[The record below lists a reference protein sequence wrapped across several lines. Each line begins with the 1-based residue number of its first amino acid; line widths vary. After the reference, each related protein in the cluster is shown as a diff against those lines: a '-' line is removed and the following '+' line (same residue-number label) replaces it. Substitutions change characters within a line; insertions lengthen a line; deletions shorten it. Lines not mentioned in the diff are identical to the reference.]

1 MPDTR
6 ISDLPAAAAL
16 AAPDLLPVVQGS
28 GAAAVT
34 RRASLAQVTAGVFA
48 ERMFHVRDHGAAGNG
63 TTDDA
68 AAIQAAID
76 AAAAAGGGIVRL
88 GPRRYRVTGSEIVVK
103 ENVCLEGP
111 LFPGGQRPSAD
122 YRSVPGTLLL
132 SSARTIRVMRGATL
146 RRAAVIRDG
155 LGAPPATM
163 RAGINLRAAM
173 AGTAVTIGDG
183 GGTHHDVLVEDLLIL
198 GFDLA
203 IRADN
208 SQRVNIRRIRGDN
221 RNGLWLSRT
230 YDITRVHDVH
240 FWPFLTGNIGGVS
253 LVQMPVAG
261 AANNGAGL
269 IRITTASAHNLVTG
283 DLVNITGLNGLGAA
297 NANIRTTATVVDAT
311 RFDLQG
317 TAFSGSW
324 GGAGT
329 LSVWNNRR
337 LGTGFRVESSDV
349 AEFVNCFTYG
359 YDIGFDLGDGAQ
371 SIQLHNCSVDDFL
384 TLRDPGSIGAW
395 IRGNAFRTKW
405 VGGFISSQATAIRV
419 DSSSPTQGDNQF
431 VGVMVGGGGA
441 GRTVEVLDGG
451 LTLVACDL
459 PASTV
464 YLASAGDS
472 LAVVASDTRSA
483 TFSGQTP
490 ADVSRIVLVANR
502 TQALRSSPDQQA
514 TVVPRRSTSLGAEL
528 DFENAEGNVSWGL
541 SVGAGATAPLQ
552 IGGDAAVNPNGGV
565 LFGAASAMTGP
576 MQVTLRRAS
585 ATPANGHALG
595 QVVFSGN
602 NAAGTETAFARAGGI
617 SETVTAGSEAG
628 AFVVETRNGANLTE
642 RLRVAANGTVTLTGP
657 LVLPGN
663 PTASSHAA
671 SRGYVDGQFTARRLP
686 VVAVSATT
694 ALTLAAHNSRL
705 VSANPGA
712 TLSMDWAATGDGFSC
727 LVANRTGADLAI
739 GMTGF
744 TGTTPSNPDGLTR
757 IRAGGLAT
765 LLAFS
770 PDGGTTRVLML
781 AGAGAP

>member
-1 MPDTR
+1 MPDAK
-6 ISDLPAAAAL
+6 ISELPAASALVAA
-16 AAPDLLPVVQGS
+16 DLLPVVQGS
-28 GAAAVT
+28 GVAATT
-34 RRASLAQVTAGVFA
+34 RRASFAQVTAGIFA
-48 ERMFHVRDHGAAGNG
+48 ERMLHVRDYGAVGNG
-63 TTDDA
+63 TSDDA

-76 AAAAAGGGIVRL
+76 AAAASGGGIVRL
-88 GPRRYRVTGSEIVVK
+88 GPRRYRVAANEIVVK

-122 YRSVPGTLLL
+122 YRSIPGTLLVD
-132 SSARTIRVMRGATL
+132 STRTVRVLRGATF

-155 LGAPPATM
+155 IGAPPTTM
-163 RAGINLRAAM
+163 RAGIALRTAM
-173 AGTAVTIGDG
+173 AGTGVTIGDG

-198 GFDLA
+198 GFDLG

-240 FWPFLTGNIGGVS
+240 FWPFLTGNVGGVS
-253 LVQMPVAG
+253 LVQTPIAG

-283 DLVNITGLNGLGAA
+283 DLVNISGLTGLGAA
-297 NANIRTTATVVDAT
+297 NTNLRTTATVVDAT

-317 TAFSGSW
+317 TVFSGSW

-359 YDIGFDLGDGAQ
+359 YDVGFDLGDGAQ

-384 TLRDPGSIGAW
+384 TLRDPGTVGAW
-395 IRGNAFRTKW
+395 IRGSAFRTKW
-405 VGGFISSQATAIRV
+405 VGGFISSQATAVRV
-419 DSSSPTQGDNQF
+419 DSNSPTQGDNQF
-431 VGVMVGGGGA
+431 VGVMVGGAGA

-459 PASTV
+459 PAATV
-464 YLASAGDS
+464 FLASTGDS
-472 LAVVASDTRSA
+472 LAVVASDTRSTTYA
-483 TFSGQTP
+483 GQTP

-502 TQALRSSPDQQA
+502 TQALRSSPDQQT
-514 TVVPRRSTSLGAEL
+514 TVLPRRSTALGAEL
-528 DFENAEGNVSWGL
+528 DFENGDGSISWGVA
-541 SVGAGATAPLQ
+541 VGAGATAPLQ
-552 IGGDAAVNPNGGV
+552 IGGDPVVNPNGSV
-565 LFGAASAMTGP
+565 VFGAASAMTGP
-576 MQVTLRRAS
+576 MQVTLRRS
-585 ATPANGHALG
+585 STTPANGHALG
-595 QVVFSGN
+595 QLVFSGN

-617 SETVTAGSEAG
+617 SEAVASGAEAG
-628 AFVVETRNGANLTE
+628 AFVVETRNGATLAE
-642 RLRVAANGTVTLTGP
+642 RLRVSANGTVTLTGP
-657 LVLPGN
+657 LVLPGD
-663 PTASSHAA
+663 PTAPGQATTK
-671 SRGYVDGQFTARRLP
+671 GYVDGQFTARRLP
-686 VVAVSATT
+686 VVAASSAT
-694 ALTLAAHNSRL
+694 ALTLAAHNGRL
-705 VSANPGA
+705 VSANAGT
-712 TLSMDWAATGDGFSC
+712 TLSIDWAATGDGFSC
-727 LVANRTGADLAI
+727 LVANRSGADLAI

-744 TGTTPSNPDGLTR
+744 TASTPSNPDGLTK

-770 PDGGTTRVLML
+770 PDGGTTKVLLL